1 VEGMRET
8 QAINAT
14 RYKRLLSKAM
24 PMIIETEEENERM
37 LAEVEKLF
45 DKGEDLSPEEE
56 KVFKLMVKLIE
67 DFEEKAY
74 PIKNPT
80 PLAMLEHLMDA
91 RGLTQKDLWDVF
103 GSKSTASQVLNGKR
117 ALSKAHIKKLAA
129 FFNLSPE
136 LFL

>member
-1 VEGMRET
+1 MRST
-8 QAINAT
+8 QVINET
-14 RYKRLLSKAM
+14 RYKKLLSKAM

-37 LAEVEKLF
+37 LSEVEKLF

-74 PIKNPT
+74 PVKNPT

-117 ALSKAHIKKLAA
+117 ALSKAHIKRLAS
-129 FFNLSPE
+129 FFNVSPE
-136 LFL
+136 VFI

>member
-1 VEGMRET
+1 MRST
-8 QAINAT
+8 QAINAA

-45 DKGEDLSPEEE
+45 NKGEDLSPEEE

-67 DFEEKAY
+67 DFEERAY
-74 PIKNPT
+74 PIKHPT

-91 RGLTQKDLWDVF
+91 RGLTQKDLWAIF

-117 ALSKAHIKKLAA
+117 ELSKTHIKKLAA
-129 FFNLSPE
+129 FFTVSPE
-136 LFL
+136 LFI

>member
-1 VEGMRET
+1 MRST

-14 RYKRLLSKAM
+14 RYKKLLSKAM

-37 LAEVEKLF
+37 LGEVEKLF

-74 PIKNPT
+74 PFRHPH

-91 RGLTQKDLWDVF
+91 RGLTQKDLWEVF

-117 ALSKAHIKKLAA
+117 ELSKNHIKKLAA
-129 FFNLSPE
+129 FFNVSPE
-136 LFL
+136 LFI

>member
-1 VEGMRET
+1 MRST
-8 QAINAT
+8 QAINKT
-14 RYKRLLSKAM
+14 RYRKLLSESM

-37 LAEVEKLF
+37 LAEVEKFF
-45 DKGEDLSPEEE
+45 DKGEALSPEEE

-74 PIKNPT
+74 PIENPT

-91 RGLTQKDLWDVF
+91 RGLTQKDLWEVF

-117 ALSKAHIKKLAA
+117 ELSKAHIKKLAA
-129 FFNLSPE
+129 FFNVSPE
-136 LFL
+136 LFI